1 MNRTQSTESAVESL
15 IELFETDGRVG
26 VNEGRDALLDL
37 CEAHPGRIALT
48 NPLGNESYHACRQ
61 RADGVEWCHWIEQSE
76 SVWLATTNRYITG
89 FGVSPHT
96 NRLIDVRCTPGTFQ
110 LFLGGLDVDG
120 EPVGSEQTALSAFGG
135 ERA

>member
-1 MNRTQSTESAVESL
+1 MSRANGTENAVESL
-15 IELFETDGRVG
+15 IELFETDGRVSA
-26 VNEGRDALLDL
+26 NEGRDALLDL
-37 CEAHPGRIALT
+37 CEAHPGEIALT

-61 RADGVEWCHWIEQSE
+61 RADGVEWCHWIQQSA

-96 NRLIDVRCTPGTFQ
+96 NRLIDVRCTPRTFQ

-120 EPVGSEQTALSAFGG
+120 EPVGGEQTALSAFGG
-135 ERA
+135 ERP